1 MRVEKLATDVI
12 GTNLQ
17 HLFFFFSPPKFNSL
31 LENRDE
37 ETKDVHKL
45 EAFLKSNT
53 GLD

>member
-1 MRVEKLATDVI
+1 MRAEKLATDVI

-17 HLFFFFSPPKFNSL
+17 HLFFSPPKFNSL

-45 EAFLKSNT
+45 EAFSKSNT